1 MARVVVVG
9 GGYGGASVAKRLDD
23 VADVVLVE
31 PKDAFVHSSAAL
43 RSVVDPAWQE
53 RVFYPYDQLLRRGRV
68 IQDWARRVSPTRVE
82 LSPYESVRPDFL
94 VLATGTAYPFPA
106 KFLEDESA
114 VAAARLQRLR
124 DDLGRC
130 ERVLIV
136 GGGSVGLE
144 LAGELTS
151 AFPGLAVTIV
161 EQADD
166 VLTAGD
172 FLPGLRSAVRDQLTE
187 RGVEFLTGTRLAYLP
202 PVDVGHYEPFTVET
216 MDRAQVRA
224 QMWFR
229 CFGSRPQTGYLD
241 EDLAAAR
248 RPDGH
253 LRVTDTLNVVGQDTV
268 FAVGDITDV
277 PESKRASAA
286 AEHAVVVA
294 QNISDLI
301 AGRRPRARYRAAEE
315 RIVLP
320 LGPQGGASQLGLPG
334 GGREVVGPEQTS
346 QIKGADL
353 FSTSVA
359 ELFGRV

>member
-43 RSVVDPAWQE
+43 RAVVDPAWQD

-68 IQDWARRVSPTRVE
+68 VQDWARRVSPRRVE
-82 LSPYESVRPDFL
+82 LSPYESVQPDYL

-114 VAAARLQRLR
+114 VAAARLKRLR
-124 DDLGRC
+124 DDIGRC
-130 ERVLIV
+130 ERVLVV
-136 GGGSVGLE
+136 GGGPVGLE

-151 AFPGLAVTIV
+151 AFPGLAVTV
-161 EQADD
+161 VDQADD
-166 VLTAGD
+166 VLTGGD
-172 FLPGLRSAVRDQLTE
+172 FLPELRAAVRSQLAE
-187 RGVEFLTGTRLAYLP
+187 RGVEFLTGARLAYLP
-202 PVDVGHYEPFTVET
+202 PVDVGTYEPFTVET
-216 MDRAQVRA
+216 TDRVGIQA

-248 RPDGH
+248 RPDGR
-253 LRVTDTLNVVGQDTV
+253 LRVTDYLSVVGQDTV

-294 QNISDLI
+294 QNITDLI
-301 AGRRPRARYRAAEE
+301 QGRRPSARYRAADE

-320 LGPQGGASQLGLPG
+320 LGPQGGASQLGVPG
-334 GGREVVGPEQTS
+334 GGREVVGPEETTK
-346 QIKGADL
+346 IKGADL
-353 FSTSVA
+353 FSTAVA

>member
-31 PKDAFVHSSAAL
+31 PKDAFVHATAAL
-43 RSVVDPAWQE
+43 RAVVDPAWQE
-53 RVFYPYDQLLRRGRV
+53 RVFFPYDQLLTKGR
-68 IQDWARRVSPTRVE
+68 IIRDWARRVSPRRVD
-82 LSPYESVRPDFL
+82 LSPYESVVPDYL

-106 KFLEDESA
+106 KYLEDETA
-114 VAAARLQRLR
+114 VASARLTRLR
-124 DDLGRC
+124 NDLARC
-130 ERVLIV
+130 ERVLVV
-136 GGGSVGLE
+136 GGGPVGLE

-151 AFPGLAVTIV
+151 AFPELGVTV
-161 EQADD
+161 VDQAED

-172 FLPGLRSAVRDQLTE
+172 FMPGLRDAIRQQLAD
-187 RGVEFLTGTRLAYLP
+187 RGVEFVTGSRLAYLP
-202 PVDVGHYEPFTVET
+202 SSDVGTYDPFTVET
-216 MDRAQVRA
+216 LDRVPISA

-248 RPDGH
+248 RPDGRI
-253 LRVTDTLNVVGQDTV
+253 RVTDTLNVVGQETV
-268 FAVGDITDV
+268 FAIGDITDV

-294 QNISDLI
+294 QNITDLI
-301 AGRRPRARYRAAEE
+301 AGRRPSARYKAPEE

-320 LGPQGGASQLGLPG
+320 LGPTGGASQLGVPG
-334 GGREVVGPEQTS
+334 GGREIVGPEETS
-346 QIKGADL
+346 KIKGQDL
-353 FSTSVA
+353 FSTAVA
-359 ELFGRV
+359 ELFGRI

>member
-43 RSVVDPAWQE
+43 RAVVDPAWQD

-68 IQDWARRVSPTRVE
+68 VQDWARRVSPRRVE
-82 LSPYESVRPDFL
+82 LSPYESVQPDYL

-114 VAAARLQRLR
+114 VAIARLQRLR
-124 DDLGRC
+124 DDLARC
-130 ERVLIV
+130 ERVLVV
-136 GGGSVGLE
+136 GGGPVGLE
-144 LAGELTS
+144 LAGELTA
-151 AFPGLAVTIV
+151 AFPELSVTV
-161 EQADD
+161 VDQADD

-172 FLPGLRSAVRDQLTE
+172 FLPDLRAAVRGELAE
-187 RGVEFLTGTRLAYLP
+187 RGVEFVTGARLAYLP
-202 PVDVGHYEPFTVET
+202 PVDVGTYAQFEVET
-216 MDRAQVRA
+216 TDRVPVTG

-229 CFGSRPQTGYLD
+229 CFGSRPQTGYVD

-248 RPDGH
+248 RPDGR
-253 LRVTDTLNVVGQDTV
+253 LRVTDYLNVVGQDTV

-294 QNISDLI
+294 QNITDLI
-301 AGRRPRARYRAAEE
+301 QGRRPSARYKAADE

-320 LGPQGGASQLGLPG
+320 LGPRGGASQLGVPG
-334 GGREVVGPEQTS
+334 GGREVVGAEETS
-346 QIKGADL
+346 RIKGADL
-353 FSTSVA
+353 FSTAVA

>member
-9 GGYGGASVAKRLDD
+9 GGYGGASVAKRLDEI
-23 VADVVLVE
+23 ADVVLVE

-43 RSVVDPAWQE
+43 RAVVDPAWQE
-53 RVFYPYDQLLRRGRV
+53 RVFYPYDKLLTRGRV
-68 IQDWARRVSPTRVE
+68 VKDWARRVSPSRVE
-82 LSPYESVRPDFL
+82 LSPYESERPDYL

-124 DDLGRC
+124 EDLARC
-130 ERVLIV
+130 ERVLVV
-136 GGGSVGLE
+136 GGGPVGLE
-144 LAGELTS
+144 LAGELTA
-151 AFPGLAVTIV
+151 AFPGLGVTV
-161 EQADD
+161 VDQAED

-172 FLPGLRSAVRDQLTE
+172 FLPGLREAVRGELAE
-187 RGVEFLTGTRLAYLP
+187 RGVEFTTGSRLAFLP
-202 PVDVGHYEPFTVET
+202 PVDVGTYAPFTVET
-216 MDRAQVRA
+216 LDRVPVTA

-248 RPDGH
+248 RPDGRI
-253 LRVTDTLNVVGQDTV
+253 RVTEFLNVVGQDTV

-286 AEHAVVVA
+286 AEHAAVVA
-294 QNISDLI
+294 QNITDLI
-301 AGRRPRARYRAAEE
+301 QGRKPTARYRAADE

-320 LGPQGGASQLGLPG
+320 LGPAGGASQLGVPG
-334 GGREVVGPEQTS
+334 GGREVVGAEETS
-346 QIKGADL
+346 KIKGADL
-353 FSTSVA
+353 FSTAVA